1 MTTAK
6 SEVFWGGVENCYL
19 VGGLTFDGGRVE
31 GIKILWEIVYWRGSI
46 EVGGGMSRFL
56 AGRGWTFGKTMMQDN
71 SNYTKY
77 GMRCNT
83 SYPGKSALTSFENNI
98 FITF

>member
-1 MTTAK
+1 MG
-6 SEVFWGGVENCYL
+6 WGG
-19 VGGLTFDGGRVE
+19 GG
-31 GIKILWEIVYWRGSI
+31 GIKILCEIVYWRGFI

-56 AGRGWTFGKTMMQDN
+56 AGRGCTFCKTMMQDN
-71 SNYTKY
+71 GNYTKY

-83 SYPGKSALTSFENNI
+83 SSPRNSALTSFENNI

>member
-19 VGGLTFDGGRVE
+19 VGGLTFDGGGGR
-31 GIKILWEIVYWRGSI
+31 GIKILWEIVYWGGFI
-46 EVGGGMSRFL
+46 EVGGGISRFL

-83 SYPGKSALTSFENNI
+83 SSPRNSALTSFENNI